1 MATTLD
7 VNLRAVALDII
18 TRFGKNLTFYNT
30 KEGTYNPDTR
40 ETTPAVE
47 TTEVVKCSPP
57 EYEKRYELGE
67 VVRTGRVRILIPDQ
81 DLPSGFSDRLD
92 TGQRVDF
99 DGTSWQITDINRVY
113 SGDQIAVYEVLMAP
127 RVMGAA

>member
-1 MATTLD
+1 MTTLD

-30 KEGTYNPDTR
+30 KEGSYDPDTR
-40 ETTPAVE
+40 ETTPASV
-47 TTEVVKCSPP
+47 TTEIVKCSPP
-57 EYEKRYELGE
+57 EYEKRYQLEE
-67 VVRTGRVRILIPDQ
+67 TVRTGRVFTLIPDQ

-99 DGTSWQITDINRVY
+99 DDTSWTITDIERIY
-113 SGDQIAVYEVLMAP
+113 SGDQIAVYQVFMSP
-127 RVMGAA
+127 RVMGSA